1 MGESP
6 TRFQSHLLNM
16 ALLIFGWPYSF
27 IISHM
32 DPTAATEA
40 CLSARDT
47 KLLFGGLEGMNPCS
61 YALLGPLV
69 DVIPILLLLAF
80 IQLYVSNVP
89 PNVVSSFI

>member
-1 MGESP
+1 
-6 TRFQSHLLNM
+6 
-16 ALLIFGWPYSF
+16 
-27 IISHM
+27 M

-40 CLSARDT
+40 RLSVRDA

-61 YALLGPLV
+61 YALFGPLI

-89 PNVVSSFI
+89 PNVLSFI